1 MIRLLK
7 NICVCLVLAS
17 LVLSLAEKPM
27 TAFCQEDFSSYYF
40 QADCSIYQS
49 ESQWSSA
56 GAFCMSW
63 VLEPGKNGCSGVEVA
78 GRDENEQIVVLA
90 ELPVTTTEYEIKGA
104 AVFAYKSF
112 IVQPYIQKGRERIY
126 GHSAEH
132 GNGRYALYTDGYV
145 ISDGIMG
152 VNYPSQAQ
160 IRKMYKKL
168 SPKDKK
174 NKFKQFPKNKKP
186 YGKGAVANYNDKS
199 STISHHLSQPLGMS
213 NTFYKLGVSG
223 ASSSNIAA
231 GYSSLY
237 NAIVN
242 GWMWDS
248 DLSNINRLGHRR
260 WCLNPSMKYTGFGI
274 DNNIYTMYCFDK
286 SGSADQVHGVHWPA
300 QNTPLSFFHKSDAWS
315 ISMGTIIE
323 NPKKVKVTLTRK
335 RGKKQKQW
343 VFTSKNKNKTGKY
356 LNVDNNGYGQKGC
369 IIFRPKSMDYK
380 KGDCFTVK
388 ISGTEFAFSYKV
400 KFFSL

>member
-63 VLEPGKNGCSGVEVA
+63 VLEPGENGCSGVEVG
-78 GRDENEQIVVLA
+78 GRDENEQIVVLE
-90 ELPVTTTEYEIKGA
+90 ELPVNTTEYEIKGA
-104 AVFAYKSF
+104 AVHAYKSF
-112 IVQPYIQKGRERIY
+112 IVRPYIQKGRERIY

-132 GNGRYALYTDGYV
+132 VNGRYALYTDGYV

-174 NKFKQFPKNKKP
+174 NKFKQLPKNKKP
-186 YGKGAVANYNDKS
+186 YGKGAVAN
-199 STISHHLSQPLGMS
+199 
-213 NTFYKLGVSG
+213 
-223 ASSSNIAA
+223 
-231 GYSSLY
+231 
-237 NAIVN
+237 
-242 GWMWDS
+242 
-248 DLSNINRLGHRR
+248 
-260 WCLNPSMKYTGFGI
+260 
-274 DNNIYTMYCFDK
+274 
-286 SGSADQVHGVHWPA
+286 
-300 QNTPLSFFHKSDAWS
+300 
-315 ISMGTIIE
+315 
-323 NPKKVKVTLTRK
+323 
-335 RGKKQKQW
+335 
-343 VFTSKNKNKTGKY
+343 
-356 LNVDNNGYGQKGC
+356 
-369 IIFRPKSMDYK
+369 
-380 KGDCFTVK
+380 
-388 ISGTEFAFSYKV
+388 
-400 KFFSL
+400 